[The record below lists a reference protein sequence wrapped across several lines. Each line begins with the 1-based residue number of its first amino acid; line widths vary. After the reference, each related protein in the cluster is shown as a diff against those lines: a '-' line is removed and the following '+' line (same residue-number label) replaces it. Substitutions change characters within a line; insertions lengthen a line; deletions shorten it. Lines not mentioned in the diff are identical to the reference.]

1 MKDKKNIILLLICAV
16 LCVGLIAYG
25 VISNKE
31 SNPMDNYITSAIVAK
46 DISLIFHSQEEIDND
61 SETYM
66 DKNVDEWYVPYVNM
80 MYKDEFFNKNDIKP
94 TPAGIGEY
102 FTYGKL
108 DQLFTNMG
116 VGDKEL
122 LAYVNNNKSS
132 GKITLSAWGEMYE
145 TIISKLDK
153 NNNVKRVQTIIV
165 GTPSNDE
172 TIRAW
177 NTKTSTGEY
186 TFSGLALDYYIDK
199 EVVAYVRDEQ
209 MLMVT
214 KVISNEVT
222 YNNAW
227 VITIDAGKIKA
238 YIEGVVREFTIT
250 SKTTSYSNVVA
261 DIKVKKGKLDDF
273 TIKKEVVLGKVL
285 SSSNDGIELE
295 RSGYYKL
302 SKNAKIYQTFGNLSM
317 LKVSDILVGYDI
329 GQYFIENGEIVAV
342 VVDRDVDAK
351 NIRVLIMNT
360 GYNSIYHDNVKFTA
374 ENGLIVEAENNTIE
388 IAPDEEFSLDI
399 NSSLLQ
405 EGRVKISA
413 KGIDGKVTINSIN
426 RGYGAPAYR
435 GDIEAN
441 IYDGKIVIVNELPVE
456 KYLLNVVPSEMPY
469 TYNIE
474 ALKAQAICARSYA
487 YKQILGNG
495 YSRFGAHVDDS
506 TNYQVYNNASEQE
519 STTQAV
525 EETYGKVITY
535 NDEVITAYF
544 FSTSCGS
551 TTDSAVWGSV
561 VPYTQ
566 SILLTAGDNKIDLSK
581 EENFDSFIRVS
592 YDSFDSEYPWY
603 RWNVALSLEELTNVV
618 NSYIGSVSE
627 SSPQN
632 VFVQTGDKKFKNE
645 YVSNIGNVKKIEVLK
660 RGKGGVLEEILIYG
674 SDKNVKITKEL
685 NIRKVLN
692 VNGYTI
698 KRLNG
703 QDVDSFGLLPSAYAI
718 FDPIITDN
726 LITGYNI
733 IGGGYG
739 HGVGMSQ
746 NGANYLGKNG
756 SNVEEI
762 LKFFYKDIE
771 IKKMY

>member
-1 MKDKKNIILLLICAV
+1 MKEKKNIILLLICAI
-16 LCVGLIAYG
+16 LCIGLIAYG
-25 VISNKE
+25 IISNKE
-31 SNPMDNYITSAIVAK
+31 NNPMDNYITSAIVAK
-46 DISLIFHSQEEIDND
+46 DISLIFHSQEEIDNN
-61 SETYM
+61 EENYI
-66 DKNVDEWYVPYVNM
+66 DKKADEWYVPYVNM
-80 MYKDEFFNKNDIKP
+80 MYKDEFFNKNDVKP

-108 DQLFTNMG
+108 DELFTNMG
-116 VGDKEL
+116 IGDKEL

-132 GKITLSAWGEMYE
+132 GKITLSVWGNIYEM
-145 TIISKLDK
+145 IISKLDK
-153 NNNVKRVQTIIV
+153 NNNIEKIQTIIV

-172 TIRAW
+172 TIEAW

-186 TFSGLALDYYIDK
+186 IFSGLSLDYYIDK
-199 EVVAYVRDEQ
+199 EVIAYVRDNQ

-214 KVISNEVT
+214 KVVSREIT
-222 YNNAW
+222 YDNAW
-227 VITIDAGKIKA
+227 VITIDSGKIKA
-238 YIEGVVREFTIT
+238 YIDGVVREFNIT

-261 DIKVKKGKLDDF
+261 DLKVNKGKLDDF
-273 TIKKEVVLGKVL
+273 TIKKDVVSGKVL
-285 SSSNDGIELE
+285 SSGNEGIELE
-295 RSGYYKL
+295 KAGYYKL
-302 SKNAKIYQTFGNLSM
+302 SKKAKIYQTFGNLSV
-317 LKVSDILVGYDI
+317 LSVNDILVGYDI

-360 GYNSIYHDNVKFTA
+360 GYSSIYHDSVKLA
-374 ENGLIVEAENNTIE
+374 GENGLIVETENNTLE
-388 IAPDEEFSLDI
+388 IPPNEELCLDT
-399 NSSLLQ
+399 NNSLLNQ
-405 EGRVKISA
+405 GRVKITA

-426 RGYGAPAYR
+426 RGYGVPSYR
-435 GDIEAN
+435 GVIEAN
-441 IYDGKIVIVNELPVE
+441 IYDGKIIIVNELPVE

-506 TNYQVYNNASEQE
+506 TNYQVYNNAIEQE

-551 TTDSAVWGSV
+551 TTDSGVWGNV

-566 SILLTAGDNKIDLSK
+566 SRLLIREDKNIDLSK

-592 YDSFDSEYPWY
+592 YESFDSEYPWY
-603 RWNVALSLEELTNVV
+603 RWNVSLSLEELTTIV
-618 NSYIGSVSE
+618 NSYIGSVCE

-632 VFVQTGDKKFKNE
+632 VFVENSDKQFKNE
-645 YVSNIGNVKKIEVLK
+645 YVSNIGHVKKIEVLK
-660 RGKGGVLEEILIYG
+660 RAKGGVLEEILIYG
-674 SDKNVKITKEL
+674 SEKNVKITKEL

-703 QDVDSFGLLPSAYAI
+703 QDVDNFGLLPSAYAI
-718 FDPIITDN
+718 FDPIIEDN
-726 LITGYNI
+726 IITGYNI

-739 HGVGMSQ
+739 HGVGLSQ

-762 LKFFYKDIE
+762 LNFFYKDIE